1 MALPLLAAVSLS
13 AENLIENGDFEL
25 TTTSSFFGTTK
36 IEFEDWS
43 WSGGMEALTIETAD
57 VHGGEK
63 AMKISNNKNA
73 GNLSQ
78 EISLTSDE
86 AGQQY
91 ELTVHYKTN
100 DAGDGDLT
108 LNSAWECVRD
118 NCATHDSN
126 ELNQQL
132 PLGTGWKKLKVNT
145 TKPENGSRLTV
156 SIKVNKGS
164 FTVLFDNFSLVRLN
178 DGTTTATA
186 TLQADEAQ
194 GEMEIYTMSGQR
206 VRDLQPGI
214 NIIRQGDKTYKVVR

>member
-1 MALPLLAAVSLS
+1 M
-13 AENLIENGDFEL
+13 
-25 TTTSSFFGTTK
+25 
-36 IEFEDWS
+36 
-43 WSGGMEALTIETAD
+43 
-57 VHGGEK
+57 
-63 AMKISNNKNA
+63 
-73 GNLSQ
+73 
-78 EISLTSDE
+78 
-86 AGQQY
+86 
-91 ELTVHYKTN
+91 
-100 DAGDGDLT
+100 
-108 LNSAWECVRD
+108 RD